1 MMNLVGLMKRLR
13 PLIEKAGGRA
23 PLCPWSSVLAPL
35 DPRTL
40 GAYPPPQKIEAFP
53 AVGSQRLLRFNG
65 LHDIW
70 FPINTQVSAEMWS
83 EYLAVFW
90 NHPANAHRYVSHGTP
105 IVAGDICLD
114 CGACEGTFSLQA
126 LEAGAGKVV
135 CLEPSTEMVDCV
147 KKTLSRPIDEGRVVI
162 LNAAVGVV
170 EGEAQFTFDAGS
182 PFGGSIAD
190 TGEISQVKVQTI
202 TNICE
207 ELNLPRVDFV
217 KMDIE
222 GAEIQAIE
230 GALPTLK
237 RHHPKLAITTYH
249 RAFDYAALRAIL
261 TDAGYRT
268 IKAVGCTERGEG
280 VFRPVMLHA
289 HA

>member
-1 MMNLVGLMKRLR
+1 MNLAGVTQRLL
-13 PLIEKAGGRA
+13 PLIAKIGSKA
-23 PLCPWSSVLAPL
+23 PLCPWVSVLAPL

-40 GAYPPPQKIEAFP
+40 GAYPPPQEIEAFP

-70 FPINTQVSAEMWS
+70 FPHETQISAEIWS

-90 NHPANAHRYVSHGTP
+90 DHPANAHRYLAHGTFIEP
-105 IVAGDICLD
+105 GDICVD
-114 CGACEGTFSLQA
+114 CGACEGTFALQA
-126 LEAGAGKVV
+126 LEAGAGKLV
-135 CLEPSTEMVDCV
+135 CLEPSKEMVDCL
-147 KKTLSRPIDEGRVVI
+147 KRTLSQPIDEGRAVT
-162 LNAAVGVV
+162 LNVAAGAV
-170 EGEAQFTFDAGS
+170 EGEANFTFDSSS
-182 PFGGSIAD
+182 PFGGSIGN
-190 TGEISQVKVQTI
+190 TGKISRVRVQPI

-207 ELNLPRVDFV
+207 ELDLPRVDFV

-222 GAEIQAIE
+222 GAEIQAVE
-230 GALPTLK
+230 GALPILK

-249 RAFDYAALRAIL
+249 RAFDYAALKAL
-261 TDAGYRT
+261 VTHAGYRT

-280 VFRPVMLHA
+280 AFRPVMLHA